1 MHLRSLAKAFSTPIK
16 NISTFFVVCL
26 LLLFWGRGYSYFGE
40 EGDMIKILLQ
50 AGHFRPASE
59 TPFKMAF
66 RWRVDDWP
74 ILNAYRFSR
83 DLDHF
88 CLKRI

>member
-1 MHLRSLAKAFSTPIK
+1 
-16 NISTFFVVCL
+16 
-26 LLLFWGRGYSYFGE
+26 
-40 EGDMIKILLQ
+40 MIKILLQ
-50 AGHFRPASE
+50 ASHFRPASE

-74 ILNAYRFSR
+74 ILNAYRFSG

-88 CLKRI
+88 CLKRIW

>member
-1 MHLRSLAKAFSTPIK
+1 
-16 NISTFFVVCL
+16 
-26 LLLFWGRGYSYFGE
+26 
-40 EGDMIKILLQ
+40 MIKILLQ

-88 CLKRI
+88 CLKTDIVVNSFTARRFFNCLLTYMK